1 MNESEQIME
10 NESAEGLPDRNTPFS
25 IPPFVRYLVVWG
37 ALIGAGCVGVSYLIF
52 VIYWTWQHGWVKDI
66 VQQHFPATVGL
77 PLAAL
82 CAFLLVTVLQI
93 SSGKIEFEM
102 LGLKF
107 RGASGPIVL
116 WVIAFLS
123 IASSIKLLW

>member
-1 MNESEQIME
+1 ME
-10 NESAEGLPDRNTPFS
+10 NESAKDAPDHNTSFS
-25 IPPFVRYLVVWG
+25 IPPFVRHLVVWS
-37 ALIGAGCVGVSYLIF
+37 ALVGAGCVGVSYLIF
-52 VIYWTWQHGWVKDI
+52 VIYWTWQQEGWVKEV

-93 SSGKIEFEM
+93 SAGKIEFEM
-102 LGLKF
+102 LGFKF
-107 RGASGPIVL
+107 RGASGPIIL

-123 IASSIKLLW
+123 IASCIKLLW